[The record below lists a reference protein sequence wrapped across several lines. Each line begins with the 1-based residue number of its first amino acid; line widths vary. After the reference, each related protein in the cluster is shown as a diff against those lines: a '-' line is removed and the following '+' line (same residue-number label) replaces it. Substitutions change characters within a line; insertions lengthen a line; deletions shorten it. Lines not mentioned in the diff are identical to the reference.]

1 MDFRS
6 ALTLLG
12 VPLVTTTRALTV
24 AAPLTGGGDLSAD
37 RTLGLSY
44 DSTLLVSNG
53 ALGVSSLVARAAH
66 THTGVYQP
74 LGADLTAIDA
84 LAGTTGLLAKT
95 AADTWA
101 LDTSAYLTGNQTITV
116 SGDAAAT
123 GTTALTLTLA
133 SVATAGTYRSVTVDA
148 KGRVTAGTNP
158 TTLAGY
164 GITDGAA
171 LTHTHTGV
179 YQPLDADLTAIAAL
193 AGTTG
198 LLKKTAADTW
208 TLDISAYLTG
218 NQTVTLSGDASGSGT
233 TAITL
238 TLASVATAGTY
249 RSVTVDAKGRVT
261 AGTNPTTL
269 AGYGIT
275 DGVMTTDSRL
285 SDART
290 PTAHTQAF
298 TTITGTLADS
308 QLSTNIPRLNAANT
322 FVTGQK
328 VSGTLSVEV
337 TTTPAGSLGVT
348 GPLVV
353 SNDGTSAVALV
364 TASTTARPMIGFTR
378 SRGTLLV
385 PGAVVSGDLLGTITA
400 GGFDGTATLATAY
413 MAFVVEGTVATNV
426 VPAAIDFWTSATDVT
441 GRVRR
446 LRVMPTGAVLIG
458 KSSGLTGAGDLDV
471 AGDLHVD
478 GAVTMASGL
487 PWSVITSGKPTTLA
501 GYGITDA
508 QALDADLTAI
518 AALAGTTGLL
528 KKTAAN
534 TWALDTSAYLTG
546 NQTITVSGDAS
557 GSGTTAIALTLASV
571 ATAGTYRS
579 VTVDAKGRV
588 TAGTNP
594 TTLAGYAISDAQA
607 KDATLTALSGVTWAA
622 GTQVLT
628 LTAADTV
635 TLKTVGAAT
644 GNILDKAAGD
654 TLYLPLAGNAA
665 TATALQTA
673 RTIQG
678 VSFNGTANITTTTA
692 GTGIGVAGTA
702 VSIASAYAPGTA
714 TSLTG
719 ALDLNTFVTPGFYYQ
734 AANAQAAS
742 GTNYPVALAGSLLVQ
757 TAAGVTQLYQT
768 YLQTT
773 PELYFRSY
781 YSGSASWST
790 WQKVLTSTNY
800 TAHAPTL
807 TGTGASG
814 TWGINI
820 SGTAAVATDLGTYY
834 TADSWLRANGDAWQ
848 VQIYGN
854 TRAIVFRTDGS
865 TNSFSVGTYPYVFYY
880 GGNADAHRQF
890 LIASNGRLWSPYHGW
905 LDTINTTG
913 SAGSV
918 AWAGVTGTP
927 TTLAG
932 YGITDAQALDGDLTA
947 IAALAGT
954 TGFLKKTANTWAL
967 DTSVYVTSA
976 GSVATATTATY
987 HASPDGD
994 RNADTKLPTTNAR
1007 TVRFDFATAASTDTT
1022 GGFAGVMTYA
1032 PWDGTT
1038 VSGGGASYQLAFG
1051 ASATTGGGVPMLMIR
1066 TGIDSTW
1073 NAWYP
1078 ILTTANYATYAQPL
1092 DADLTAI
1099 AALAGTTGLLKK
1111 TAANTWALDTSAY
1124 LTGNQTITVSGDMS
1138 GSGTTAITLT
1148 LDTVATA
1155 GTYRSVTVN
1164 AKGLITAG
1172 TNPTTLSGYGITD
1185 AQALDADLTAI
1196 AALAGTT
1203 GLLKKTAANTWAL
1216 DTSAYLT
1223 SVAWSALTGSPA
1235 FGVFTNTGD
1244 GYHNGYLGSS
1254 TEGRLHFSIAGTE
1267 KSVIYWDANVMNF
1280 YSSFL
1285 GVNTL
1290 ALNHTTGQVGIRV
1303 APTYDLH
1310 LGRDSAAKPTTSTWA
1325 VTSDRRSKDPASIR
1339 PYREGLAAL
1348 RALPEPVY
1356 YRYNGVGGLPT
1367 DTEGVGHIAQDLQR
1381 AQASMVRVGDDGLL
1395 RNDYHTLLFIFQNA
1409 IRELDRV
1416 VHAQAAQIAQLQQR
1430 G

>member
-1 MDFRS
+1 MSNIYVDKLNEAITVLGGEPVTEPAGNVYVAKLDEIIANLTSIYLGYTPMPTFDLSDIFNNAGNPHIQNTDFNELPDTY
-6 ALTLLG
+6 AAHYVG
-12 VPLVTTTRALTV
+12 QGYGTTTV
-24 AAPLTGGGDLSAD
+24 ANGPPIPGATQFYGFTIGQGTPHRPSSYSSQLYWPRSSVGGNPYLSMRFRENGTWTEWRRIYAGYADSAPWAGIT
-37 RTLGLSY
+37 
-44 DSTLLVSNG
+44 ST
-53 ALGVSSLVARAAH
+53 
-66 THTGVYQP
+66 
-74 LGADLTAIDA
+74 
-84 LAGTTGLLAKT
+84 
-95 AADTWA
+95 
-101 LDTSAYLTGNQTITV
+101 
-116 SGDAAAT
+116 
-123 GTTALTLTLA
+123 
-133 SVATAGTYRSVTVDA
+133 
-148 KGRVTAGTNP
+148 P

-164 GITDGAA
+164 AITDAA
-171 LTHTHTGV
+171 ASTHTHTGV

-208 TLDISAYLTG
+208 TLDTSAYLTG

-261 AGTNPTTL
+261 AGTTPTTL

-275 DGVMTTDSRL
+275 
-285 SDART
+285 
-290 PTAHTQAF
+290 
-298 TTITGTLADS
+298 
-308 QLSTNIPRLNAANT
+308 
-322 FVTGQK
+322 
-328 VSGTLSVEV
+328 
-337 TTTPAGSLGVT
+337 
-348 GPLVV
+348 
-353 SNDGTSAVALV
+353 
-364 TASTTARPMIGFTR
+364 
-378 SRGTLLV
+378 
-385 PGAVVSGDLLGTITA
+385 
-400 GGFDGTATLATAY
+400 
-413 MAFVVEGTVATNV
+413 
-426 VPAAIDFWTSATDVT
+426 
-441 GRVRR
+441 
-446 LRVMPTGAVLIG
+446 
-458 KSSGLTGAGDLDV
+458 
-471 AGDLHVD
+471 
-478 GAVTMASGL
+478 
-487 PWSVITSGKPTTLA
+487 
-501 GYGITDA
+501 
-508 QALDADLTAI
+508 
-518 AALAGTTGLL
+518 
-528 KKTAAN
+528 
-534 TWALDTSAYLTG
+534 
-546 NQTITVSGDAS
+546 
-557 GSGTTAIALTLASV
+557 
-571 ATAGTYRS
+571 
-579 VTVDAKGRV
+579 
-588 TAGTNP
+588 
-594 TTLAGYAISDAQA
+594 DAQA

-622 GTQVLT
+622 GTQVFT
-628 LTAADTV
+628 LTAADTI

-678 VSFNGTANITTTTA
+678 VSFNGTANITVVTA

-719 ALDLNTFVTPGFYYQ
+719 ALDLNTVVTPGFYYQ
-734 AANAQAAS
+734 GANAQAAS
-742 GTNYPVALAGSLLVQ
+742 GTNYPIAVAGSLLVQ

-820 SGTAAVATDLGTYY
+820 SGTAAVATDLGTNY
-834 TADSWLRANGDAWQ
+834 TADSWFRANGDASQ

-854 TRAIVFRTDGS
+854 TRAIVFRTDG
-865 TNSFSVGTYPYVFYY
+865 TANSFSVGTYPYVFYY
-880 GGNADAHRQF
+880 GGNADANRQF
-890 LIASNGRLWSPYHGW
+890 IIASNGRLWSPYHGW
-905 LDTINTTG
+905 LDASNTTG

-932 YGITDAQALDGDLTA
+932 YGITDA
-947 IAALAGT
+947 AALAHT
-954 TGFLKKTANTWAL
+954 HTG
-967 DTSVYVTSA
+967 VY
-976 GSVATATTATY
+976 
-987 HASPDGD
+987 
-994 RNADTKLPTTNAR
+994 
-1007 TVRFDFATAASTDTT
+1007 
-1022 GGFAGVMTYA
+1022 
-1032 PWDGTT
+1032 
-1038 VSGGGASYQLAFG
+1038 
-1051 ASATTGGGVPMLMIR
+1051 
-1066 TGIDSTW
+1066 
-1073 NAWYP
+1073 
-1078 ILTTANYATYAQPL
+1078 QPL

-1164 AKGLITAG
+1164 AKGLVTAG
-1172 TNPTTLSGYGITD
+1172 TTPTTLAGYGITD
-1185 AQALDADLTAI
+1185 AAALAHTHTGVYQPLDADLTAI

-1235 FGVFTNTGD
+1235 FGVFTNTSD
-1244 GYHNGYLGSS
+1244 GYHNGYFASS
-1254 TEGRLHFSIAGTE
+1254 IEGRLHFSIAGTE
-1267 KSVIYWDANVMNF
+1267 KSVLYWDANVTNF

-1290 ALNHTTGQVGIRV
+1290 SINHTNGQVGIRIN
-1303 APTYDLH
+1303 PTYDLE
-1310 LGRDSAAKPTTSTWA
+1310 LGRNSAAKPSTSTWA
-1325 VTSDRRSKDPASIR
+1325 VTSDMRSKDPASIR
-1339 PYREGLAAL
+1339 PFREGLAAL
-1348 RALPEPVY
+1348 RDLPSPVY
-1356 YRYNGVGGLPT
+1356 YRYNGMGGLPT

-1381 AQASMVRVGDDGLL
+1381 AQAAMVCEGTDGLL
-1395 RNDYHTLLFIFQNA
+1395 RNDYHNLLFVFQNA
-1409 IRELDRV
+1409 ILDLDRV
-1416 VHAQAAQIAQLQQR
+1416 VHTQAAQIAQLQQR
-1430 G
+1430 GS